1 MNWQLIW
8 QVIFV
13 GLMLG
18 FAAMSVLVII
28 NGAKDVRKLLSG
40 LDDARTKTDAP
51 GSNDMP
57 HQLCASQDMERRHY
71 E

>member
-8 QVIFV
+8 QVVFF

-28 NGAKDVRKLLSG
+28 NGAKDVRRLLSG
-40 LDDARTKTDAP
+40 LEDTRANADNT
-51 GSNDMP
+51 GNDETP
-57 HQLCASQDMERRHY
+57 HQ
-71 E
+71 